1 VDLKTAILSVV
12 LFSLIF
18 GLAMNNIFLGISFG
32 IDIAV
37 AMCTAAVD
45 KKKKPK

>member
-1 VDLKTAILSVV
+1 MDLKTAILSVV
-12 LFSLIF
+12 LF

-32 IDIAV
+32 IDIGV

>member
-1 VDLKTAILSVV
+1 MDLKSAISSVV
-12 LFSLIF
+12 LFGLIS

-32 IDIAV
+32 IAIGV